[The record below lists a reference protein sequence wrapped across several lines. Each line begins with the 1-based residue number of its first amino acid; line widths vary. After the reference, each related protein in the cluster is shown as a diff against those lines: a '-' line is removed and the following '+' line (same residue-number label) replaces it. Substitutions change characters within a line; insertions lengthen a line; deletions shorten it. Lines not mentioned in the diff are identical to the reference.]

1 MSGRRRARTVPA
13 GRKGSGTRQPK
24 DRHSLMFLLLLG
36 GLTIIAGRLVY
47 LQLIAAPEFAEK
59 AYAQRTRD
67 IELAPRRGSILDR
80 EGEPLAVST
89 EARTI
94 YASPRLIEDPTSTAE
109 AVAGVLGGDVADY
122 AERLGRDSGFVYI
135 ARKVQMERADAIE
148 NLKLTG
154 IGLSKDSRRTYPGGE
169 LAAQVLGFVGVDD
182 AGLGGLESYYDELLA
197 GTPGSMLAERDRLGR
212 PMPGGVMYMEE
223 PVHGSDIVVSIDRD
237 IQYAAQLELQKA
249 VEKWSA
255 ASGSIV
261 VMDPNTGEI
270 LAMASVPGFNPNRY
284 AEAEAASQRNRAV
297 TDVYEPGSTLKSI
310 TAASVIDAG
319 LFDSNDTFVLPP
331 TLKVGNRTIK
341 ESQPRSEV
349 EWSLAQIV
357 GNSSNVGT
365 VMLGQALGE
374 TPLYDYLMGF
384 GFTSRTG
391 IDFPG
396 EVAGYMPAV
405 KDWSATSIA
414 NIPFG
419 QGISTTP
426 LQIARATAV
435 IANGGELVTPHFLL
449 SVPDQPDVKILH
461 PRTRI
466 ISEEAAAE
474 TRDVL
479 KVAITEGTGSAAA
492 VAGYEVAG
500 KTGTAQK
507 ARTDGRGYEAG
518 KYIGSFAGFLPADD
532 PRILVLVVIDEPKG
546 AVYGGVVAAPV
557 FAEVARFAV
566 SHLRIPPTTVSPA
579 SATSDVETMTT
590 GQEP

>member
-13 GRKGSGTRQPK
+13 GRKGWGTRQPK
-24 DRHSLMFLLLLG
+24 DRHNLMLLLLLG
-36 GLTIIAGRLVY
+36 SLAIIAGRLVY
-47 LQLIAAPEFAEK
+47 LQIIAAPQFAEK

-67 IELAPRRGSILDR
+67 IELAPKRGSILDR

-135 ARKVQMERADAIE
+135 ARKVQMERAEAIE

-154 IGLSKDSRRTYPGGE
+154 IGLSKDSRRIYPGGE

-182 AGLGGLESYYDELLA
+182 GGLGGLESYYDELLA

-212 PMPGGVMYMEE
+212 PMPGGVMHMEE

-237 IQYAAQLELQKA
+237 IQYVAQFELQKA
-249 VEKWSA
+249 VEQWSA

-261 VMDPNTGEI
+261 VMDPKTGEI

-319 LFDSNDTFVLPP
+319 LFDSSDTFVLPP
-331 TLKVGNRTIK
+331 TLKVGDHTIK

-357 GNSSNVGT
+357 GNSSNVGA

-396 EVAGYMPAV
+396 EAAGYMPAV

-419 QGISTTP
+419 QGISMTP
-426 LQIARATAV
+426 LQLARATAV

-449 SVPDQPDVKILH
+449 SVPDQPDVKISH

-479 KVAITEGTGSAAA
+479 KAAITEGTGSAAA

-518 KYIGSFAGFLPADD
+518 KHIASFAGFLPADD